1 MKYFA
6 DGEWYASVN
15 FNYSSLPSLAD
26 TNRIISWNKKQWSNV
41 SCWCF
46 DFWRVKFFVGFE
58 VTQASISCPTPL
70 WKRQGKVLRTCNWI
84 LHGDSS
90 RGPCF
95 VVLLWNHQVD
105 GYHWILLPSHV
116 RSSFMHRCVFLFRE
130 WTVQLQKSIR
140 TQNFTLRYITNRITS
155 IFPP

>member
-70 WKRQGKVLRTCNWI
+70 WKRQRKVLRTCNWI

>member
-15 FNYSSLPSLAD
+15 FNYGSLPSLAD

-70 WKRQGKVLRTCNWI
+70 WKRHGKVLRTCNWI
-84 LHGDSS
+84 PHGDCS
-90 RGPCF
+90 RGHCF

-105 GYHWILLPSHV
+105 GYRWILLTSHV
-116 RSSFMHRCVFLFRE
+116 LFSFMQRCVFLFRE
-130 WTVQLQKSIR
+130 WTVQFQKSIR
-140 TQNFTLRYITNRITS
+140 TPNFTLRYITNRSTY